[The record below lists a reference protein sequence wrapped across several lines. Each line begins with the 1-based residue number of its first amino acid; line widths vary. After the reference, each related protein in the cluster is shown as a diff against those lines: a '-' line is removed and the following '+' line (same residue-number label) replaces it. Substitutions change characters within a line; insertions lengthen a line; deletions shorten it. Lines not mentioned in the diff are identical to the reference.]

1 MSYVDNSWRSY
12 DEWDAGRIRGC
23 NCDPEYT
30 GIDCSKRMCPVA
42 DDPYT
47 EQSKT
52 GARYLEDSEVQKVSI
67 RGMGDVHGE
76 FTLTYIDFY
85 GGRWTTRP
93 IRHQIKFGTEYS
105 TKLAAS
111 VVTAT
116 TGYFHGE
123 DLASCPYN
131 DKRCQDE
138 FPEFGRGSFEVGD
151 RITVTAASQSNPEFT
166 VISGSTATRLYVS
179 PAPVAQT
186 TAEATTITTH
196 TTDRPYLGR
205 QGVEN
210 ALESLPGQIIPN
222 ITVSETR
229 PSEGETNYMIT
240 FHQEFTHLAGDQA
253 ELECNPVGCDLDG
266 CQPRFSGLKSSFR
279 TIVDANSEDG
289 AIVFTVNSGSNDD
302 TIAVTSAASPGPF
315 GRSIIPGDSIYIT
328 GTTSNNAATYT
339 VNAISTDGLTLTVD
353 ETVVAETYSAND
365 VMVDVTRGFNDTY
378 ATMEHVKQVIPGP
391 LKQVGA
397 PVGTN
402 NVEYTTTTDGF
413 TILVN
418 SDVDPLLGVETGSFI
433 KASQISSATYSST
446 HVDQLYRVV
455 GQIVEVETVGAAS
468 VSESQ
473 SGDTSTFSLYQSAGT
488 CTVSQVTR
496 GTAEKAEC
504 ANRGKCNEDTG
515 TCECFEGYAGFDCT
529 TISSVF

>member
-1 MSYVDNSWRSY
+1 
-12 DEWDAGRIRGC
+12 
-23 NCDPEYT
+23 
-30 GIDCSKRMCPVA
+30 
-42 DDPYT
+42 
-47 EQSKT
+47 
-52 GARYLEDSEVQKVSI
+52 
-67 RGMGDVHGE
+67 
-76 FTLTYIDFY
+76 
-85 GGRWTTRP
+85 
-93 IRHQIKFGTEYS
+93 
-105 TKLAAS
+105 
-111 VVTAT
+111 
-116 TGYFHGE
+116 
-123 DLASCPYN
+123 
-131 DKRCQDE
+131 
-138 FPEFGRGSFEVGD
+138 
-151 RITVTAASQSNPEFT
+151 
-166 VISGSTATRLYVS
+166 
-179 PAPVAQT
+179 
-186 TAEATTITTH
+186 
-196 TTDRPYLGR
+196 
-205 QGVEN
+205 
-210 ALESLPGQIIPN
+210 
-222 ITVSETR
+222 
-229 PSEGETNYMIT
+229 MIT

-515 TCECFEGYAGFDCT
+515 TC
-529 TISSVF
+529 